1 MRSRGKVLAIES
13 IVVMLVLLVFAC
25 VAFLVI
31 DSGSDVYTKI
41 LDEKE
46 DTQNARVA
54 YSYIDN
60 KIKQHDK
67 QNCISVVDTD
77 FGSTLKID
85 SGAYTIYIFYADG
98 AMYECLT
105 KEDTAPKVDAA
116 NKITNLG
123 GLEFHRDGE
132 LIQIVCT
139 CGSGERRQSV
149 EGTVGLRS

>member
-25 VAFLVI
+25 VVFLVI
-31 DSGSDVYTKI
+31 DSGSNVYDKI
-41 LDEKE
+41 LDEKAE
-46 DTQNARVA
+46 TQSTRVA

-67 QNCISVVDTD
+67 KDCISVTDTSY
-77 FGSTLKID
+77 GSTLKID
-85 SGAYTIYIFYADG
+85 GGAYTTYIFYADG

-105 KEDTAPKVDAA
+105 KEAVEPSISAA
-116 NKITNLG
+116 NKITSLG
-123 GLEFHRDGE
+123 GLEFHRDGAM
-132 LIQIVCT
+132 IHIVCT
-139 CGSGERRQSV
+139 YGSGESRQSV